1 MSGSSWSQCRRSS
14 ILDPSPQIAA
24 FLQRVPPGSGHHG
37 TASCYALIP
46 DHPLAVDVEIVEAAT
61 INRKHARIAGSTR
74 LQRAELRAAN
84 GSGRNSGRGLED
96 RCEVHAEAEEFRH
109 GGDQVMGR

>member
-1 MSGSSWSQCRRSS
+1 MSGCSWSQCRRSS
-14 ILDPSPQIAA
+14 ILDLSPRIAA

-37 TASCYALIP
+37 TASCYTLISG
-46 DHPLAVDVEIVEAAT
+46 HPFAVDVEIVEAAA

-74 LQRAELRAAN
+74 FQRAELRAAN
-84 GSGRNSGRGLED
+84 GSRRDCGRGLDD

-109 GGDQVMGR
+109 GGDQVMG